1 MKLMIPFDCTR
12 LIFAILYIAS
22 FAATILFP
30 NLYCANHIAILAVLA
45 ILTLIIVYRNRIHQN
60 IFRDALLIAATTGLI
75 EGCIGLFRV
84 GYLPTITGTF
94 DNPTLYAMAVSL
106 SIPALLYFLN
116 CNNKIVRY
124 LIYICFAVL
133 FVAIVLSESRTG
145 ILCMCMAGL
154 FQLKR
159 ICKINFRY
167 FAGICAILITLLLL
181 FMLCSKKDSTTGRSF
196 ILSQSFEM
204 IKDKPFGWGQNGFA
218 KHYMDYQ
225 ADFFRQ
231 NSDEKY
237 AYLADNIRHP
247 LNEFVLVTINWGI
260 IGLLLMLWFVSAIT
274 VWIYKKQIKEKGV
287 ILLFIFMLCLW
298 ALFAYPSTLPF
309 VGLFAVVYFFPLL
322 YDTLCSISRYAY
334 ILTIVGVSAI
344 VYTMLD
350 CKYRHEWEKGV
361 TLCKQGKYEE
371 SLLAMA
377 RIEDHYKDDDD
388 FLYSYATVLYNYS
401 LYEQTISV
409 LQRYKEHRTSYEA
422 QLMLANSY
430 MYTNQ
435 LVDAE
440 KAYIT
445 AHHMCPVRF
454 IPLYNLFKIYKQIG
468 DIKSLRRIGNQILSK
483 EIKVYS
489 PEIEII
495 RHNTEVELQR
505 LSQHEN

>member
-1 MKLMIPFDCTR
+1 MQKLEYLAKHNIKGR
-12 LIFAILYIAS
+12 ILTTNYLNFTTPGS
-22 FAATILFP
+22 LSKLLEFP
-30 NLYCANHIAILAVLA
+30 NIELRVYTKGGFHPKGYIFKQSNYYSMIIGSAN
-45 ILTLIIVYRNRIHQN
+45 LTASALSQNQEWSIKFLSLTDGQIVYSVREEFERVWNDAEIVTPDWIEDYKIDYNLKKVKLVNSKKEEIQEFQLENAIQNNITEQIISDEIVPNSMQQEAMTALAELREKNENR
-60 IFRDALLIAATTGLI
+60 ALLIAATTGLI

-106 SIPALLYFLN
+106 SVPALLYFLN

-247 LNEFVLVTINWGI
+247 
-260 IGLLLMLWFVSAIT
+260 
-274 VWIYKKQIKEKGV
+274 Y
-287 ILLFIFMLCLW
+287 
-298 ALFAYPSTLPF
+298 
-309 VGLFAVVYFFPLL
+309 
-322 YDTLCSISRYAY
+322 
-334 ILTIVGVSAI
+334 TIV
-344 VYTMLD
+344 
-350 CKYRHEWEKGV
+350 
-361 TLCKQGKYEE
+361 
-371 SLLAMA
+371 
-377 RIEDHYKDDDD
+377 
-388 FLYSYATVLYNYS
+388 FFSY
-401 LYEQTISV
+401 
-409 LQRYKEHRTSYEA
+409 
-422 QLMLANSY
+422 
-430 MYTNQ
+430 
-435 LVDAE
+435 
-440 KAYIT
+440 
-445 AHHMCPVRF
+445 
-454 IPLYNLFKIYKQIG
+454 
-468 DIKSLRRIGNQILSK
+468 
-483 EIKVYS
+483 
-489 PEIEII
+489 
-495 RHNTEVELQR
+495 
-505 LSQHEN
+505 